1 MCGLVRLSERLPV
14 GFVDP
19 RGFGQPGR
27 LGSAVSEPRGV
38 CVVGGRQGDR
48 PVRTNS
54 AGSAV
59 MHRGRSVQ
67 PDAGVAVFVVVVA
80 EERLAEH
87 AGVGQRTEPVRKHRY
102 FNVLNAASEWG
113 LSLDTCGREC
123 DRATPRSTS
132 S

>member
-1 MCGLVRLSERLPV
+1 M
-14 GFVDP
+14 
-19 RGFGQPGR
+19 
-27 LGSAVSEPRGV
+27 SEPRGV

-87 AGVGQRTEPVRKHRY
+87 AASASVPNRSGNTGAY
-102 FNVLNAASEWG
+102 FNVLNAASE
-113 LSLDTCGREC
+113 
-123 DRATPRSTS
+123 
-132 S
+132 